1 MDLLCIAKERYIFI
15 SIFTIMILLSLL
27 MLFAIWKNR
36 FYLSKRLLALVTV
49 ISMIIIVLSIIAL
62 LFILSFG
69 YNI

>member
-1 MDLLCIAKERYIFI
+1 MDLLYIAKERYIFI

-27 MLFAIWKNR
+27 MLFATWKNH

-62 LFILSFG
+62 IFILSFG
-69 YNI
+69 YNT